1 MNIQNGYSLTLAALL
16 SLPLAATGCGDG
28 GGDDA
33 PTPHD
38 PATAE
43 HAEVDRF
50 SEAAGT
56 LQVRTAENG
65 LPGPNQPIDF
75 DSGPFITRGL
85 GPNGESVRYYNF
97 DVQPLAPAPI
107 YALFREGEDTPVEGQ
122 LNIVGVI
129 PGDGGYNDFW
139 LVNKVIVPSDYV
151 ANTVASVAEIV
162 DAGYEI
168 EATTSVVNCPIV
180 PLGSTARLRGGDNE
194 NAGLVQG
201 WYEGMIVHYFHFG
214 EAELSLQGDEV
225 PVAPIY
231 VTFNKNPDDSDA
243 SSGPASG
250 FVTEGD
256 TDQTHNV
263 LTVLPGDPDYSPLWS
278 VRVYDNAAFDAVAD
292 LPTVEDESQVQVLAR
307 DVAIVNCPVV
317 EIEAD

>member
-1 MNIQNGYSLTLAALL
+1 MHIQNRYSLTLAALL
-16 SLPLAATGCGDG
+16 SLPLAATGCSDDGDA
-28 GGDDA
+28 A

-43 HAEVDRF
+43 QVEVDRF
-50 SEAAGT
+50 SAAAGH

-75 DSGPFITRGL
+75 DEEPFITRGL

-129 PGDGGYNDFW
+129 PGDPGYNDFW
-139 LVNKVIVPSDYV
+139 LINKVIVPKDYV
-151 ANTVASVAEIV
+151 ANTVVSVAEIV
-162 DAGYEI
+162 DAGYEV
-168 EATTSVVNCPIV
+168 EATTDIVNCPIV
-180 PLGSTARLRGGDNE
+180 PLGSIARIRRGNE
-194 NAGLVQG
+194 DAGLVQG
-201 WYEGMIVHYFHFG
+201 WYEGKIVHYFHFG
-214 EAELSLQGDEV
+214 EASLSLQGGQV

-263 LTVLPGDPDYSPLWS
+263 LTALPGDPDYSPLWS
-278 VRVYDNAAFDAVAD
+278 VRVYDNAAFDTVGD
-292 LPTVEDESQVQVLAR
+292 LATVEDESQVQVLAR

-317 EIEAD
+317 EIAAE

>member
-16 SLPLAATGCGDG
+16 SLPLVATGCG
-28 GGDDA
+28 GGDDD

-50 SEAAGT
+50 SAAAGH

-65 LPGPNQPIDF
+65 LPGPNQPINF

-85 GPNGESVRYYNF
+85 GPSGESVLYYNF

-107 YALFREGEDTPVEGQ
+107 FALFREGESTPVEGQ

-129 PGDGGYNDFW
+129 PGDAEYNDFW
-139 LVNKVIVPSDYV
+139 LVNKVIVPKDYV
-151 ANTVASVAEIV
+151 ANTVASLAEIE
-162 DAGYEI
+162 DAGYEV
-168 EATTSVVNCPIV
+168 EETTEIVNCPIV
-180 PLGSTARLRGGDNE
+180 PLGSTARLRGGGE
-194 NAGLVQG
+194 SAGLIQG
-201 WYEGMIVHYFHFG
+201 WYEGMVVHYFHFG
-214 EAELSLQGDEV
+214 EAALSIQGGQV

-250 FVTEGD
+250 FLTEGE

-263 LTVLPGDPDYSPLWS
+263 LTALPSDGAAYSPLWS
-278 VRVYDNAAFDAVAD
+278 VQVYDNAGFDAVID
-292 LPTVEDESQVQVLAR
+292 LPSVEDASQVQVLAR

-317 EIEAD
+317 EITN

>member
-1 MNIQNGYSLTLAALL
+1 MHIQNRFSFTLAALL
-16 SLPLAATGCGDG
+16 SLPLAATGCGGDG
-28 GGDDA
+28 DAA

-38 PATAE
+38 PTTAE
-43 HAEVDRF
+43 QAEIDRF
-50 SEAAGT
+50 SEAAGH
-56 LQVRTAENG
+56 LQVRTAQNG

-75 DSGPFITRGL
+75 DQGPFITRGL
-85 GPNGESVRYYNF
+85 GPSGESVRYYNF

-107 YALFREGEDTPVEGQ
+107 YALFREGESTPVEGQ

-129 PGDGGYNDFW
+129 PGDPGYNDFW
-139 LVNKVIVPSDYV
+139 LINKVIVPKDYV

-168 EATTSVVNCPIV
+168 EATTDIVNCPIV
-180 PLGSTARLRGGDNE
+180 PLGSTARLRGGSNE

-214 EAELSLQGDEV
+214 EAALSLQGGQV

-263 LTVLPGDPDYSPLWS
+263 LTALPGDAGYSPLWS
-278 VRVYDNAAFDAVAD
+278 VSVYDNAGFDVVAD
-292 LPTVEDESQVQVLAR
+292 LASVAEESQVQVLAR

-317 EIEAD
+317 EFQAE

>member
-1 MNIQNGYSLTLAALL
+1 MHIRHIQNRFSFTLAALL
-16 SLPLAATGCGDG
+16 SLPLAATGCDG
-28 GGDDA
+28 GDAA

-38 PATAE
+38 PRTAE
-43 HAEVDRF
+43 QVEVDRF
-50 SEAAGT
+50 SEAAGH

-75 DSGPFITRGL
+75 DKEPFITRGL

-107 YALFREGEDTPVEGQ
+107 YALFREGESTPVEGQ
-122 LNIVGVI
+122 LNVVGVI
-129 PGDGGYNDFW
+129 PGDPGYNDFW
-139 LVNKVIVPSDYV
+139 LVHKVIVPEDYV
-151 ANTVASVAEIV
+151 ANTVASVDEIL

-168 EATTSVVNCPIV
+168 EPTTDLVNCPIV
-180 PLGSTARLRGGDNE
+180 PLGSTANLRLGNE

-201 WYEGMIVHYFHFG
+201 WYEGRIVHYFHFG
-214 EAELSLQGDEV
+214 EASLAPANGIV
-225 PVAPIY
+225 PAAAIY
-231 VTFNKNPDDSDA
+231 VTFNKNPDDADP

-263 LTVLPGDPDYSPLWS
+263 LTALPGQAGYSPLWS
-278 VRVYDNAAFDAVAD
+278 VWVYDNAAFDSVTNLASVKDAPD
-292 LPTVEDESQVQVLAR
+292 VQVLAE
-307 DVAIVNCPVV
+307 DVALVNCPVV
-317 EIEAD
+317 EIEGN

>member
-1 MNIQNGYSLTLAALL
+1 MNIQTRYSFTLTALL
-16 SLPLAATGCGDG
+16 SLPLAAGCGD

-43 HAEVDRF
+43 HAMIDRF

-65 LPGPNQPIDF
+65 LPGPNQPVDF
-75 DSGPFITRGL
+75 DQGPFITRGL
-85 GPNGESVRYYNF
+85 GPDGESVRYYNF

-122 LNIVGVI
+122 LNVVGVI
-129 PGDGGYNDFW
+129 PGDIGYNDFW

-151 ANTVASVAEIV
+151 ANTVASVDEIL

-168 EATTSVVNCPIV
+168 EATTSIVNCPIV
-180 PLGSTARLRGGDNE
+180 PLGSTARLRGGQNE
-194 NAGLVQG
+194 NAGLIQG
-201 WYEGMIVHYFHFG
+201 WYKGTLVHYFHFG
-214 EAELSLQGDEV
+214 EAELTLQGGNV

-231 VTFNKNPDDSDA
+231 VTFNKNPDESDPT
-243 SSGPASG
+243 SGPASG
-250 FVTEGD
+250 FATEGD

-263 LTVLPGDPDYSPLWS
+263 LTGLPGDAAYSPLWS
-278 VRVYDNAAFDAVAD
+278 VEIYDNAAFDEVTD
-292 LPTVEDESQVQVLAR
+292 LASVEDESRVEVLAR
-307 DVAIVNCPVV
+307 SVAIVNCPVV
-317 EIEAD
+317 EISAE